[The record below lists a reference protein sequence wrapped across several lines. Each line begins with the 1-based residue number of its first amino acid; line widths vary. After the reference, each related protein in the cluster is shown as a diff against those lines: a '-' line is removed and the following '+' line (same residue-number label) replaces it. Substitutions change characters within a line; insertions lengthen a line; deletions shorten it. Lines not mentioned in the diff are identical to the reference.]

1 MTRHRVCFTY
11 RSMTHHFSFMHRR
24 GPVDL
29 FLEFYQALIV
39 SSLNLWTVTLV
50 CLFSLRCRWTTAYL
64 IYWLSF
70 NCLFVFSHKFIS
82 HHSCF
87 ACFSLI
93 ECAADPKSSYR
104 MACRTCFL
112 FSENQPLFLKQSA
125 NRYRYRITKAYR
137 YRITKYKTYLS
148 HSFPHILSLRLKT
161 NTWCAVTLF

>member
-1 MTRHRVCFTY
+1 MYSGYEDSWSIYWKVLWLVTVFVSLIH

-39 SSLNLWTVTLV
+39 SSLNLWPITLV

-93 ECAADPKSSYR
+93 ECAADPKPSYR
-104 MACRTCFL
+104 MACHTCFL

-125 NRYRYRITKAYR
+125 NRYRYRITKVYAQ
-137 YRITKYKTYLS
+137 IQNNKIQN
-148 HSFPHILSLRLKT
+148 ILI
-161 NTWCAVTLF
+161 A